1 MITLSIRLTRKLDLA
16 ALISFITL
24 FLKDTNICLS
34 VNELDLRECFK
45 ALSLSFINLLMSL
58 EIQGR
63 VYLLFP
69 LDLLF
74 LKNRFVMFWIV
85 DMRTFVSLSTSTPAM
100 IWSQLIFLIFLSNS
114 STSHLGILNWLVL
127 LLGFKWKGDLLFLT
141 IRVRLWSDRPVNLSF
156 DCGRCYSSWPL
167 LPWAAFL

>member
-1 MITLSIRLTRKLDLA
+1 MRSTKKLDLA

-74 LKNRFVMFWIV
+74 LRNRFVMFWIV
-85 DMRTFVSLSTSTPAM
+85 DMRTFVSLST
-100 IWSQLIFLIFLSNS
+100 FY
-114 STSHLGILNWLVL
+114 TSYDLV
-127 LLGFKWKGDLLFLT
+127 
-141 IRVRLWSDRPVNLSF
+141 PVNIF
-156 DCGRCYSSWPL
+156 DFPVARFGVR
-167 LPWAAFL
+167 F